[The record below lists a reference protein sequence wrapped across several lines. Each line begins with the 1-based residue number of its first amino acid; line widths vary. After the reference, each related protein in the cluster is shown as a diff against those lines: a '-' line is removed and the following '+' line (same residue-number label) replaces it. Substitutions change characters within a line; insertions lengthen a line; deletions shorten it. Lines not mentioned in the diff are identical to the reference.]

1 MIPSSG
7 FEWLVDGG
15 GLVGIVADLKYV
27 VVYLHIAEAH
37 AALSLYSHYR
47 TDIRIF
53 GLERIH
59 IYPGLEGQLPECGE
73 GAVQLERR
81 HFVNVARSQI
91 YGLADCRAV
100 LPEGGIIGIIPENR
114 RLHVG
119 ILDQYPFGRM
129 RYRDRGS
136 CQEGT

>member
-15 GLVGIVADLKYV
+15 WLVGIVADLKYV

-37 AALSLYSHYR
+37 AAFSLYSHYR

-81 HFVNVARSQI
+81 HFVNIARSQI

-100 LPEGGIIGIIPENR
+100 LPEGDCTS
-114 RLHVG
+114 G

-129 RYRDRGS
+129 RYRNRGS

>member
-1 MIPSSG
+1 M
-7 FEWLVDGG
+7 
-15 GLVGIVADLKYV
+15 VGIVADLKYV

-37 AALSLYSHYR
+37 AAFSLYSHYR

-81 HFVNVARSQI
+81 HFVNIARSQI

-100 LPEGGIIGIIPENR
+100 LPEGDCTSGFWTS
-114 RLHVG
+114 
-119 ILDQYPFGRM
+119 ILSAECATVIEEAVRKAHEHHLEM
-129 RYRDRGS
+129 VRN
-136 CQEGT
+136 